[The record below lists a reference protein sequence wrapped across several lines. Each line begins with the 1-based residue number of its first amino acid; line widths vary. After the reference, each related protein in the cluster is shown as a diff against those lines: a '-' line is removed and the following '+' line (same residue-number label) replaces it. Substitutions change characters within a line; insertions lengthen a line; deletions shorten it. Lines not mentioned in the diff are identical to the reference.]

1 LEHVKLDQASG
12 AALDKR
18 PFHFLR
24 IKKLGASLSPYD
36 LGIFFSPANPRPDA
50 EEPEEMKV
58 SSLPAAE
65 VDRAVDLEEARR
77 RQMLGARRFG
87 VAFIILG
94 LGLVISVVLATGI
107 GRMDISWG
115 AIGSVLLGK
124 LGFHHE
130 AVGRTT
136 DVVIWD
142 IRLSR
147 VVLSGLVG
155 ASLATAGVIFQGLLL
170 NPLADPFTIGVSTGA
185 AFGVALLV
193 TLGVGGSFL
202 GLSPLPLGALAG
214 ALGAMV
220 VVLLLSREV
229 GRIRKETLILAGIVV
244 STFLAALISLI
255 KSLDEESLSA
265 IVFWIMGS
273 LSGRGWIH
281 VGFILPYLVV
291 GLLLAATYHRELDI
305 MALGEEQSHH
315 LGVAVS
321 RVRVNLLLGASLLT
335 AGAVSVSGVIGFVG
349 LVVPHL
355 VRVLAGP
362 SHGRLLALSALTGA
376 LLLIWADV
384 LARVVLSSGQE
395 LPVGVVT
402 ALIGGP
408 FFFYLL
414 KSRRS
419 RGMW

>member
-1 LEHVKLDQASG
+1 MKDPSTSTG
-12 AALDKR
+12 AAGPLDLAGARDKR
-18 PFHFLR
+18 RAGTRAYAAALVALS
-24 IKKLGASLSPYD
+24 LGLLASL
-36 LGIFFSPANPRPDA
+36 
-50 EEPEEMKV
+50 
-58 SSLPAAE
+58 
-65 VDRAVDLEEARR
+65 
-77 RQMLGARRFG
+77 
-87 VAFIILG
+87 
-94 LGLVISVVLATGI
+94 VLATGI
-107 GRMDISWG
+107 GRLDLSWQ
-115 AIGSVLLGK
+115 AIAWVMLGK
-124 LGFHHE
+124 LGF
-130 AVGRTT
+130 AVPAVDRTT
-136 DVVIWD
+136 EVVVWG

-155 ASLATAGVIFQGLLL
+155 ASLATAGVVFQGLLL
-170 NPLADPFTIGVSTGA
+170 NPLADPFTLGVSTGA

-193 TLGVGGSFL
+193 ILGVGGSFL

-214 ALGAMV
+214 ALAAMV
-220 VVLLLSREV
+220 IVLALSRESG

-244 STFLAALISLI
+244 STFLSALISLI

-273 LSGRGWIH
+273 FSGRGWIH
-281 VGFILPYLVV
+281 VGFLLPYAVL
-291 GLLLAATYHRELDI
+291 GLALAFAYHRELDI
-305 MALGEEQSHH
+305 LALGEEQSHH

-321 RVRVNLLLGASLLT
+321 QVRLKLLVGASLLT

-362 SHGRLLALSALTGA
+362 SHGRLLVLSAFTGA
-376 LLLIWADV
+376 LILIWADV
-384 LARVVLSSGQE
+384 ASRVLLASGQE

-402 ALIGGP
+402 ALLGGP

-414 KSRRS
+414 KSRRT

>member
-1 LEHVKLDQASG
+1 
-12 AALDKR
+12 
-18 PFHFLR
+18 
-24 IKKLGASLSPYD
+24 
-36 LGIFFSPANPRPDA
+36 
-50 EEPEEMKV
+50 MKV
-58 SSLPAAE
+58 SSLP
-65 VDRAVDLEEARR
+65 VPDLDRAVDLAEARSR
-77 RQMLGARRFG
+77 HQRETRRFA
-87 VAFIILG
+87 VALIIMSLG
-94 LGLVISVVLATGI
+94 LILSAILATGI
-107 GRMDISWG
+107 GRMDVGWG
-115 AIGSVLLGK
+115 TIAAVALQK
-124 LGFHHE
+124 LGIHT
-130 AVGRTT
+130 ALVDRTT

-155 ASLATAGVIFQGLLL
+155 AALATAGVIFQGILL

-185 AFGVALLV
+185 AFGVAVLV
-193 TLGVGGSFL
+193 MAGVGGSFL
-202 GLSPLPLGALAG
+202 GLSPLPLGAL
-214 ALGAMV
+214 LGAMGAMAA
-220 VVLLLSREV
+220 VLVLSRES

-244 STFLAALISLI
+244 STFLSALISLI

-273 LSGRGWIH
+273 FSGRGWIH
-281 VGFILPYLVV
+281 VGFLLPYLAA
-291 GLLLAATYHRELDI
+291 GLFLAALYHRELDI
-305 MALGEEQSHH
+305 LALGEEQSHH

-321 RVRVNLLLGASLLT
+321 KVRLHLLVGASLLT

-362 SHGRLLALSALTGA
+362 SHGRLLALSAVTGA
-376 LLLIWADV
+376 LILIWSDV
-384 LARVVLSSGQE
+384 LARVLLSSGQE

-402 ALIGGP
+402 ALLGGP

>member
-1 LEHVKLDQASG
+1 MNAG
-12 AALDKR
+12 
-18 PFHFLR
+18 
-24 IKKLGASLSPYD
+24 SLSTED
-36 LGIFFSPANPRPDA
+36 LN
-50 EEPEEMKV
+50 
-58 SSLPAAE
+58 
-65 VDRAVDLEEARR
+65 RAVDLAEARS
-77 RQMLGARRFG
+77 RQQLGARRF
-87 VAFIILG
+87 AAALALLSLG
-94 LGLVISVVLATGI
+94 LAASVVLATGI
-107 GRMDISWG
+107 GRMEVGWAEIW
-115 AIGSVLLGK
+115 AVVLSK
-124 LGFHHE
+124 LGFQAG
-130 AVGRTT
+130 AVDHTT
-136 DVVIWD
+136 DVVIWG

-193 TLGVGGSFL
+193 MLGVGGSYL

-214 ALGAMV
+214 ALGAMAA
-220 VVLLLSREV
+220 VLILSREA

-244 STFLAALISLI
+244 STFLSALISLI

-273 LSGRGWIH
+273 FSGRGWIH
-281 VGFILPYLVV
+281 VGFLLPYLAA
-291 GLLLAATYHRELDI
+291 GLALALVYHRELDI

-362 SHGRLLALSALTGA
+362 SHGRLLALSAATGA
-376 LLLIWADV
+376 LILIWADV
-384 LARVVLSSGQE
+384 LARTLLASGQE

-402 ALIGGP
+402 ALLGGP

-414 KSRRS
+414 KSRRT

>member
-1 LEHVKLDQASG
+1 MAETVK
-12 AALDKR
+12 
-18 PFHFLR
+18 
-24 IKKLGASLSPYD
+24 
-36 LGIFFSPANPRPDA
+36 
-50 EEPEEMKV
+50 M
-58 SSLPAAE
+58 SSLKAE
-65 VDRAVDLEEARR
+65 SLDRTVDLEEARSR
-77 RQMLGARRFG
+77 HKLGARRF
-87 VAFIILG
+87 AIALIILG
-94 LGLVISVVLATGI
+94 LGLVGSVILATGI
-107 GRMDISWG
+107 GRMDVGWS
-115 AIGSVLLGK
+115 AIAAVALNK
-124 LGFHHE
+124 LGIHTA
-130 AVGRTT
+130 AVNRTT

-147 VVLSGLVG
+147 VILSGLVG
-155 ASLATAGVIFQGLLL
+155 AALAVAGVIFQGILL

-193 TLGVGGSFL
+193 TIGVGGSFL
-202 GLSPLPLGALAG
+202 GLSPLPLGALLG
-214 ALGAMV
+214 ALGAMA
-220 VVLLLSREV
+220 VVLALSREA
-229 GRIRKETLILAGIVV
+229 GRMRKETIILAGIVV

-281 VGFILPYLVV
+281 VGFLLPYLAV
-291 GLLLAATYHRELDI
+291 GLLLAAMYHRELDI
-305 MALGEEQSHH
+305 LALGEEQSHH

-321 RVRVNLLLGASLLT
+321 QVRLKLLVGASLLT

-362 SHGRLLALSALTGA
+362 SHGRLLALSALAGA
-376 LLLIWADV
+376 LILIWSDV
-384 LARVVLSSGQE
+384 LARVILSSGQE

-402 ALIGGP
+402 ALLGGP

>member
-1 LEHVKLDQASG
+1 MPAIWIEGFASLKNHSISTQIAG
-12 AALDKR
+12 PPDLAAARDKRRAGTRAYAAAL
-18 PFHFLR
+18 
-24 IKKLGASLSPYD
+24 
-36 LGIFFSPANPRPDA
+36 
-50 EEPEEMKV
+50 
-58 SSLPAAE
+58 
-65 VDRAVDLEEARR
+65 
-77 RQMLGARRFG
+77 
-87 VAFIILG
+87 VALG
-94 LGLVISVVLATGI
+94 LGLTVSLALATGI
-107 GRMDISWG
+107 GRLDIRWETI
-115 AIGSVLLGK
+115 AFVLLGK
-124 LGFHHE
+124 LGVTVP
-130 AVGRTT
+130 AVDRTT
-136 DVVIWD
+136 EVVVWG

-155 ASLATAGVIFQGLLL
+155 ASLATAGVVFQGLLL
-170 NPLADPFTIGVSTGA
+170 NPLADPFTLGVSTGA

-193 TLGVGGSFL
+193 MLGVGGSFL

-214 ALGAMV
+214 ALAAMV
-220 VVLLLSREV
+220 VVLVLSRES

-244 STFLAALISLI
+244 STFLSALISLI

-273 LSGRGWIH
+273 FSGRGWIH
-281 VGFILPYLVV
+281 VGFLLPYAIL
-291 GLLLAATYHRELDI
+291 GLALAFSYHRELDI
-305 MALGEEQSHH
+305 LALGEEQSHH

-321 RVRVNLLLGASLLT
+321 KVRLNLLLGASLLT

-362 SHGRLLALSALTGA
+362 AHGRLLVLSAFAGA
-376 LLLIWADV
+376 LILIWADV
-384 LARVVLSSGQE
+384 ASRVLLASGQE

-402 ALIGGP
+402 ALLGGP

-414 KSRRS
+414 KSRRT

>member
-1 LEHVKLDQASG
+1 
-12 AALDKR
+12 
-18 PFHFLR
+18 
-24 IKKLGASLSPYD
+24 
-36 LGIFFSPANPRPDA
+36 
-50 EEPEEMKV
+50 V
-58 SSLPAAE
+58 SSLPAADL
-65 VDRAVDLEEARR
+65 DRTEDLAEARSR
-77 RQMLGARRFG
+77 HKLGARRFG
-87 VAFIILG
+87 VALIALG
-94 LGLVISVVLATGI
+94 LGLIVSVVLATGI
-107 GRMDISWG
+107 GRMDIGWG
-115 AIGSVLLGK
+115 TIASVILGK
-124 LGFHHE
+124 LGFHGA
-130 AVGRTT
+130 AVDRTT

-155 ASLATAGVIFQGLLL
+155 AALATAGVIFQGLLL

-185 AFGVALLV
+185 AFGVAFLV

-202 GLSPLPLGALAG
+202 GLSPLPLGALVG
-214 ALGAMV
+214 ALGAMAA
-220 VVLLLSREV
+220 VLVLSREG
-229 GRIRKETLILAGIVV
+229 GRMRKETLILAGIVV

-273 LSGRGWIH
+273 FSGRGWVH
-281 VGFILPYLVV
+281 VGFLLPYLAA
-291 GLLLAATYHRELDI
+291 GLVLAFVYHRELDI

-362 SHGRLLALSALTGA
+362 SHGRLLALSAFTGA
-376 LLLIWADV
+376 LILIWG
-384 LARVVLSSGQE
+384 SG
-395 LPVGVVT
+395 
-402 ALIGGP
+402 
-408 FFFYLL
+408 
-414 KSRRS
+414 
-419 RGMW
+419 

>member
-1 LEHVKLDQASG
+1 MKISAIPASELDRTKELQEARVRRQAG
-12 AALDKR
+12 TRRFAAALV
-18 PFHFLR
+18 
-24 IKKLGASLSPYD
+24 ALS
-36 LGIFFSPANPRPDA
+36 
-50 EEPEEMKV
+50 
-58 SSLPAAE
+58 
-65 VDRAVDLEEARR
+65 
-77 RQMLGARRFG
+77 
-87 VAFIILG
+87 
-94 LGLVISVVLATGI
+94 LGLVLSVGLATGI
-107 GRMDISWG
+107 GRMEVGWETIG
-115 AIGSVLLGK
+115 AVLLSK
-124 LGFHHE
+124 LGLY
-130 AVGRTT
+130 APALDRTT
-136 DVVIWD
+136 EVVIWG

-155 ASLATAGVIFQGLLL
+155 ACLAVAGVVFQGLLL

-193 TLGVGGSFL
+193 MLGVGGVFW

-214 ALGAMV
+214 ALTAMVAV
-220 VVLLLSREV
+220 VVLSREA
-229 GRIRKETLILAGIVV
+229 GRIRKESLILAGIVV
-244 STFLAALISLI
+244 STFLSALISLI

-273 LSGRGWIH
+273 FSGRGWIH
-281 VGFILPYLVV
+281 VGFLLPY
-291 GLLLAATYHRELDI
+291 GAAGFLLTVCHSRELDI
-305 MALGEEQSHH
+305 LALGEEQSHH

-321 RVRVNLLLGASLLT
+321 RVRLKLLLGASLLT

-355 VRVLAGP
+355 MRMLAGP
-362 SHGRLLALSALTGA
+362 SHGRLLALSAFAGA
-376 LLLIWADV
+376 LTLIWADV
-384 LARVVLSSGQE
+384 LSRILLAGGQE

-402 ALIGGP
+402 ALLGGP

>member
-1 LEHVKLDQASG
+1 
-12 AALDKR
+12 
-18 PFHFLR
+18 
-24 IKKLGASLSPYD
+24 
-36 LGIFFSPANPRPDA
+36 
-50 EEPEEMKV
+50 MKV
-58 SSLPAAE
+58 NSLP
-65 VDRAVDLEEARR
+65 VHDLDRAVDLAEARSR
-77 RQMLGARRFG
+77 HQLRTRRFAAALI
-87 VAFIILG
+87 VIS
-94 LGLVISVVLATGI
+94 LGLVLSAVLATGI
-107 GRMDISWG
+107 GRMDVGWG
-115 AIGSVLLGK
+115 TIAAVALKK
-124 LGFHHE
+124 LGIDT
-130 AVGRTT
+130 ASVDRTT

-155 ASLATAGVIFQGLLL
+155 AALATAGVIFQGILL

-185 AFGVALLV
+185 AFGVAVLV
-193 TLGVGGSFL
+193 MAGVGGSFL
-202 GLSPLPLGALAG
+202 GLSPLPLGALLG
-214 ALGAMV
+214 ALGAMAA
-220 VVLLLSREV
+220 VLVLSREG
-229 GRIRKETLILAGIVV
+229 GRMRKETLILAGIVV
-244 STFLAALISLI
+244 STFLSALISLI

-273 LSGRGWIH
+273 FSGRGWIH
-281 VGFILPYLVV
+281 VGFLLPYLAT
-291 GLLLAATYHRELDI
+291 GMFLAALYHRELDI
-305 MALGEEQSHH
+305 LALGEEQSHH

-321 RVRVNLLLGASLLT
+321 KVRLNLLVGASLLT

-362 SHGRLLALSALTGA
+362 SHGRLLALSAVTGA
-376 LLLIWADV
+376 LILIWSDV
-384 LARVVLSSGQE
+384 LARVLLTSGQE

-402 ALIGGP
+402 ALLGGP

>member
-1 LEHVKLDQASG
+1 
-12 AALDKR
+12 
-18 PFHFLR
+18 
-24 IKKLGASLSPYD
+24 
-36 LGIFFSPANPRPDA
+36 
-50 EEPEEMKV
+50 MKV
-58 SSLPAAE
+58 NSLPATDL
-65 VDRAVDLEEARR
+65 DRAVDLAEARS
-77 RQMLGARRFG
+77 RQKLGARRFG
-87 VAFIILG
+87 VALIALS
-94 LGLVISVVLATGI
+94 LGLVVSVVLATGI
-107 GRMDISWG
+107 GRMDIGWG
-115 AIGSVLLGK
+115 AIASVILGK
-124 LGFHHE
+124 LGFHSGAG
-130 AVGRTT
+130 AVDRTT
-136 DVVIWD
+136 DVVIWG

-193 TLGVGGSFL
+193 MLGVGGSFL

-220 VVLLLSREV
+220 AVLILSREA

-273 LSGRGWIH
+273 FSGRGWIH
-281 VGFILPYLVV
+281 VGFLLPYLAA
-291 GLLLAATYHRELDI
+291 GLVLAFVYHRELDI
-305 MALGEEQSHH
+305 MALGEEQSHQ
-315 LGVAVS
+315 LGVSVS

-362 SHGRLLALSALTGA
+362 SHGRLLALSAATGA
-376 LLLIWADV
+376 LILIWSDV
-384 LARVVLSSGQE
+384 LARTLLASGQE

-402 ALIGGP
+402 ALLGGP

-414 KSRRS
+414 KSRRT

>member
-1 LEHVKLDQASG
+1 
-12 AALDKR
+12 
-18 PFHFLR
+18 
-24 IKKLGASLSPYD
+24 
-36 LGIFFSPANPRPDA
+36 
-50 EEPEEMKV
+50 MKD
-58 SSLPAAE
+58 SSLPA
-65 VDRAVDLEEARR
+65 DNLNRTVDLAEARSR
-77 RQMLGARRFG
+77 HNLGARRFA
-87 VAFIILG
+87 VACLVLG
-94 LGLVISVVLATGI
+94 LGLVASVVLATGI
-107 GRMDISWG
+107 GRMDVGWG
-115 AIGSVLLGK
+115 AITAVVLGK
-124 LGFHHE
+124 LGFHVE
-130 AVGRTT
+130 GVDRTT
-136 DVVIWD
+136 EVVIWG

-155 ASLATAGVIFQGLLL
+155 AALATAGVIFQGLLL
-170 NPLADPFTIGVSTGA
+170 NPLADPFTLGVSTGA

-193 TLGVGGSFL
+193 MLGVGGSFL

-214 ALGAMV
+214 ALGAMAAV
-220 VVLLLSREV
+220 MILSRES

-273 LSGRGWIH
+273 FSGRGWMH
-281 VGFILPYLVV
+281 VGFLLPYLAA
-291 GLLLAATYHRELDI
+291 GLALGAVYHRELDI

-321 RVRVNLLLGASLLT
+321 AVRLKLLLGASLLT

-362 SHGRLLALSALTGA
+362 SHGRLLALSAATGA
-376 LLLIWADV
+376 LILIWADV
-384 LARVVLSSGQE
+384 LARTLLSSGQE
-395 LPVGVVT
+395 LPVGVVS
-402 ALIGGP
+402 ALLGGP

>member
-1 LEHVKLDQASG
+1 
-12 AALDKR
+12 
-18 PFHFLR
+18 
-24 IKKLGASLSPYD
+24 
-36 LGIFFSPANPRPDA
+36 
-50 EEPEEMKV
+50 MKER
-58 SSLPAAE
+58 SLPAHNLNRTA
-65 VDRAVDLEEARR
+65 DLAEARSR
-77 RQMLGARRFG
+77 HKLGTRRFA
-87 VAFIILG
+87 VALITLS
-94 LGLVISVVLATGI
+94 LALVASVALATGI
-107 GRMDISWG
+107 GRMDVGWG
-115 AIGSVLLGK
+115 AIAAVVLGK
-124 LGFHHE
+124 LGFHPG
-130 AVGRTT
+130 AVDRTT
-136 DVVIWD
+136 EVVIWG
-142 IRLSR
+142 IRFSR

-170 NPLADPFTIGVSTGA
+170 NPLADPFTLGVSTGA

-193 TLGVGGSFL
+193 MLGVGGSFL

-214 ALGAMV
+214 ALGAMAAV
-220 VVLLLSREV
+220 MLLSRES

-244 STFLAALISLI
+244 STFLAALISLV

-273 LSGRGWIH
+273 FSGRGWIH
-281 VGFILPYLVV
+281 VGFLLPYLAA
-291 GLLLAATYHRELDI
+291 GLVLGAIYHRELDI
-305 MALGEEQSHH
+305 LALGEEQSHH

-321 RVRVNLLLGASLLT
+321 AVRLKLLLGASLLT

-362 SHGRLLALSALTGA
+362 SHGRLLALSAATGA
-376 LLLIWADV
+376 LILIWADV
-384 LARVVLSSGQE
+384 LARTLLTSGQE
-395 LPVGVVT
+395 LPVGVVS
-402 ALIGGP
+402 ALLGGP

>member
-1 LEHVKLDQASG
+1 MKAS
-12 AALDKR
+12 
-18 PFHFLR
+18 
-24 IKKLGASLSPYD
+24 SLSTED
-36 LGIFFSPANPRPDA
+36 L
-50 EEPEEMKV
+50 
-58 SSLPAAE
+58 
-65 VDRAVDLEEARR
+65 DRAVDLAEARS
-77 RQMLGARRFG
+77 RQKLGARRFG
-87 VAFIILG
+87 VALIVLS
-94 LGLVISVVLATGI
+94 LGLVVSVVLATGI
-107 GRMDISWG
+107 GRMDIGWG
-115 AIGSVLLGK
+115 AIASVILGK
-124 LGFHHE
+124 LGFHGE

-147 VVLSGLVG
+147 VMLSGLVG

-220 VVLLLSREV
+220 AVLILSREA

-273 LSGRGWIH
+273 FSGRGWIH
-281 VGFILPYLVV
+281 VGFLLPYLAA
-291 GLLLAATYHRELDI
+291 GLVLAFVYHRELDI
-305 MALGEEQSHH
+305 MALGEDQSHH

-321 RVRVNLLLGASLLT
+321 KVRVNLLLGASLLT

-362 SHGRLLALSALTGA
+362 SHGRLLALSAATGA
-376 LLLIWADV
+376 LILIWADV
-384 LARVVLSSGQE
+384 LARVLLASGQE

-402 ALIGGP
+402 ALLGGP

-414 KSRRS
+414 RSRRT

>member
-1 LEHVKLDQASG
+1 MKAS
-12 AALDKR
+12 
-18 PFHFLR
+18 
-24 IKKLGASLSPYD
+24 SLSTED
-36 LGIFFSPANPRPDA
+36 L
-50 EEPEEMKV
+50 
-58 SSLPAAE
+58 
-65 VDRAVDLEEARR
+65 DRAVDLAEARS
-77 RQMLGARRFG
+77 RQKLGARRFG
-87 VAFIILG
+87 VALIALS
-94 LGLVISVVLATGI
+94 LGLVASVVLATGI
-107 GRMDISWG
+107 GRMDIGWG
-115 AIGSVLLGK
+115 AIASVILDK
-124 LGFHHE
+124 LGFQ
-130 AVGRTT
+130 AGTVDRTT
-136 DVVIWD
+136 DVVIWG

-185 AFGVALLV
+185 AFGVAVLV

-220 VVLLLSREV
+220 AVLILSREA

-244 STFLAALISLI
+244 STFLSALISLI

-273 LSGRGWIH
+273 FSGRGWIH
-281 VGFILPYLVV
+281 VGFLLPYLAA
-291 GLLLAATYHRELDI
+291 GLVLAFVYHRELDI

-315 LGVAVS
+315 LGVSVS

-362 SHGRLLALSALTGA
+362 SHGRLLALSAATGA
-376 LLLIWADV
+376 LILIWADV
-384 LARVVLSSGQE
+384 LARTLLASGQE

-402 ALIGGP
+402 ALLGGP

-414 KSRRS
+414 KSRRT